1 MSYESIQT
9 RLDNKELIVLD
20 GGIGTELERRGVQM
34 DHASWSAVASVE
46 QSDVLKQIHA
56 DYIRAGAHI
65 VTANTFSSSRPM
77 LEAAGYGDRFDEVNR
92 AAIEIAQRARDIA
105 GVEGIAVAGSLSHWT
120 EGYPGMPKPSAQQLR
135 DTFGEMTGMMKAC
148 GVDLIL
154 LEMMYQPERIEI
166 AAAAAVET
174 GLPVW
179 MGFSALRGEDGRVL
193 TYAPHDL
200 PLEEIVGLADRPGIV
215 AAGLMHTPSDLIADG
230 LEVVS
235 SRFSGPVYAYPDSG
249 YFKMP
254 NWQFKEIEMDTLAR
268 FAKGWAETGV
278 AAIGGCCG
286 LTPDHIRAVSRGVA
300 GDGEKAG
307 ARVRRSE
314 VGKNSSSSR

>member
-1 MSYESIQT
+1 MSYESIQKQ
-9 RLDNKELIVLD
+9 LDAKELVILD
-20 GGIGTELERRGVQM
+20 GGIGTELERRGVPM
-34 DHASWSAVASVE
+34 DHAAWSAVASLE
-46 QSDVLKQIHA
+46 QSDVLEQIHV
-56 DYIRAGAHI
+56 DYVRAGARV

-92 AAIEIAQRARDIA
+92 VAIEIAQRARDIA

-120 EGYPGMPKPSAQQLR
+120 EGYPGMPEASAQQLR
-135 DTFGEMTGMMKAC
+135 DTFGEMTATMKAC

-154 LEMMYQPERIEI
+154 LEMMYLPERIEI

-174 GLPVW
+174 RLPVW
-179 MGFSALRGEDGRVL
+179 MGFSALRGKDGRVL

-254 NWQFKEIEMDTLAR
+254 NWQFENIELDTLAR
-268 FAKGWAETGV
+268 FAKGWAESGV

-286 LTPDHIRAVSRGVA
+286 LTPDHVSAVSKVA
-300 GDGEKAG
+300 
-307 ARVRRSE
+307 
-314 VGKNSSSSR
+314 VGG